1 MPDRRLREFTPEL
14 RERWLRA
21 VEEEERARPANS
33 RRALRTFA
41 AIEEQTFSGELRRAI
56 IASGIHVQEI
66 AKRAQVPFDAL
77 DAFMGGDAPLDSDAI
92 NRIVRTLGGYLVANA

>member
-1 MPDRRLREFTPEL
+1 MPNRRLREFTPEL

-33 RRALRTFA
+33 RGALRTFA

-56 IASGIHVQEI
+56 IASGIHIQEV
-66 AKRAQVPFDAL
+66 AERAQVPFDAL
-77 DAFMGGDAPLDSDAI
+77 NAFMGGDAPLDSEAI
-92 NRIVRTLGGYLVANA
+92 NRIVQTVGGHLVAGA